1 MDKNMLY
8 ARISRELANFE
19 RLVRDHEAARVRA
32 HSATGAR
39 FGVEVGVGVALYKEV
54 KASRRKLKELIAD
67 IS

>member
-1 MDKNMLY
+1 MDKNALY
-8 ARISRELANFE
+8 TMISHEICRFE

-39 FGVEVGVGVALYKEV
+39 FGEQTRRHVALYEEV

>member
-19 RLVRDHEAARVRA
+19 NLVRDHEAARVRA

-39 FGVEVGVGVALYKEV
+39 FGEQTRLGVALYEEV